1 MIMNTFDLSQVYFPR
16 KFLVELRFFFF
27 FLLLFNLHITLN
39 NKGKCAKKRKKNH
52 EVFFFSTF
60 FHSYKESTMTVYL
73 RIELMNPSNFEL
85 MQIYI
90 SHKNQ

>member
-16 KFLVELRFFFF
+16 KFLEELRFFFLF
-27 FLLLFNLHITLN
+27 FTFIQFAYYIEQQR
-39 NKGKCAKKRKKNH
+39 KMCQKKKKRTMR
-52 EVFFFSTF
+52 FFFSTF
-60 FHSYKESTMTVYL
+60 FHSYKESTMTVYM
-73 RIELMNPSNFEL
+73 RIELMIPSNLEL